1 MGVGVQSQAER
12 LIVLQDLLELRRE
25 MADAEEA
32 SKLAAMGF
40 TLGDP
45 DAVLADIDAAVES
58 VRTGITPVLL
68 RRFER
73 IAAKYRRPV
82 APVRNGTCYGCFTR
96 IPTGKIDPVAPDGV
110 VACPNCGRLV
120 YPI

>member
-1 MGVGVQSQAER
+1 MNNQADR

-25 MADAEEA
+25 MDDADEIG
-32 SKLAAMGF
+32 KLEAMGF
-40 TLGDP
+40 PIPDR
-45 DAVLADIDAAVES
+45 DAVLADIDSALAD
-58 VRTGITPVLL
+58 VREAMAPALL

-73 IAAKYRRPV
+73 VAAKYRRPV

-96 IPTGKIDPVAPDGV
+96 IPTGKPDSSGPDGIV
-110 VACPNCGRLV
+110 VCPNCGRLT

>member
-1 MGVGVQSQAER
+1 MESQSER

-25 MADAEEA
+25 MDDTDEVA
-32 SKLAAMGF
+32 KIAAMGF
-40 TLGDP
+40 PIRDR
-45 DAVLADIDAAVES
+45 DAVLTDIDAALEA
-58 VRTGITPVLL
+58 VREGMAPALL

-82 APVRNGTCYGCFTR
+82 APVRNGTCYGCFTK
-96 IPTGKIDPVAPDGV
+96 IPTGKMDAPGPDGIL
-110 VACPNCGRLV
+110 ACPNCGRLM